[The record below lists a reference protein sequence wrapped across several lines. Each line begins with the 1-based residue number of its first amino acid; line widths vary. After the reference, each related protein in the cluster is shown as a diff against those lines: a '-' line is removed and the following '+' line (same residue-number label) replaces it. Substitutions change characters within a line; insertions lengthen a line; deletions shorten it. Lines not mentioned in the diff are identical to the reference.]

1 MFSHTMAGVKSETM
15 SRADIFPTCLNI
27 IAITASRLVPPRKVW
42 KCTYQKSTGI
52 KFRSRNMWGWFNE
65 VIKLVFTQISAS
77 FSDMTVWV
85 PWKLLPSFQIAKT
98 SKTQRSSTNLW
109 VGARR
114 FQGLLSAQ
122 YAKTSKPRDAVW
134 SGTMWSLSTSG
145 VFLGTTVMSVT
156 KTSKVGMLWQCTT
169 PHSTQPD
176 QKLFQH
182 KWMSYPP
189 FPKFQTCFRM
199 TPGAWT

>member
-1 MFSHTMAGVKSETM
+1 MAGVKSETM
-15 SRADIFPTCLNI
+15 SRANIFPMCLNI
-27 IAITASRLVPPRKVW
+27 TAITASRLVPPRKVW

-52 KFRSRNMWGWFNE
+52 KFRSWNMWGLFNE
-65 VIKLVFTQISAS
+65 VIKLMFTQISAS
-77 FSDMTVWV
+77 FSDIIVWV

-114 FQGLLSAQ
+114 FQGLLCAQ

-134 SGTMWSLSTSG
+134 SGTMWNLSTSG
-145 VFLGTTVMSVT
+145 GSLGTTVMCVT
-156 KTSKVGMLWQCTT
+156 KTFKEGTLWQCTT
-169 PHSTQPD
+169 HRSTQPD
-176 QKLFQH
+176 QKLFQL
-182 KWMSYPP
+182 KWMSYLP

-199 TPGAWT
+199 IPGAWT